1 MNEEIV
7 EALVRNYERQ
17 IKDNLR
23 PQIKELLLKLQNNQI
38 AIDHRNYVL
47 SININ
52 VSYESLLLMQEMLN
66 AENENY

>member
-17 IKDNLR
+17 IKENLR
-23 PQIKELLLKLQNNQI
+23 PKIKELLLKVQSNQI
-38 AIDHRNYVL
+38 AIDRNYVL

-52 VSYESLLLMQEMLN
+52 VNYESLLLMQEMLN
-66 AENENY
+66 AENDNY